1 MSLLYCPHQYMLFFV
16 YQKDDVGKHYVMNSK
31 LQDPVDKTRIK
42 ENHAKKV
49 MERLMEQPEQSIPV

>member
-1 MSLLYCPHQYMLFFV
+1 MLFFV
-16 YQKDDVGKHYVMNSK
+16 YQKDHAGKSDVMNSK
-31 LQDPVDKTRIK
+31 LQDPDDKTRIK